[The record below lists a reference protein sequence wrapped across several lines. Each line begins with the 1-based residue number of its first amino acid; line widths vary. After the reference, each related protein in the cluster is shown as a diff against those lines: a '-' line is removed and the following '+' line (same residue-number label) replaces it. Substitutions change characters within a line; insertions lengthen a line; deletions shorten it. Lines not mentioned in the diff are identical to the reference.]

1 MNKVRLIFGVCVV
14 AMGGVLHAAVSG
26 AAEAPVIERSLAG
39 LEQAPPSCPSD
50 FTFVVT
56 GDSQSNRQLV
66 FQPDIFKQMI
76 QEWNLLQPSFV
87 VEVGDLILGGSA
99 DNIPPQWDLFQQTIA
114 VCKPPYFPVPGNH
127 DINDAAS
134 ERLWTERM
142 GPTRYAFSY
151 GNSRFIVLDSEEVD
165 APDRLSDG
173 QVAWFKH
180 ELESTRASNIFVFL
194 HQPYWTD
201 EADPR
206 AGEEVWQRRWQYL
219 ADVMHGHPVR
229 AVFAGHIHGYR
240 DFGVRD
246 GVHYVIAAGAASLGS
261 GSGPDGRFN
270 HYLLVR
276 VRGDETTWS
285 VIKPGAVLPSNVAT
299 IDYFAEMTDIRRRL
313 VFCEEIP
320 VPLGQPLDKD
330 ISIRIEN
337 PFDKAFDSSFS
348 WEVPDGWKVEPLA
361 RDYHVDANG
370 KVELAFHVSADGPGA
385 VRFPVPKY
393 KTRYVNTHYGT
404 PADIAADLP
413 MVPVAEASPVG
424 GPVKIDG
431 VLDEWKTAKAIP
443 VDYPSGFEKGKY
455 DPANLSGQC
464 KIMYDDKN
472 LYVSFDITDNEH
484 VQPYAGDIVWL
495 ADAIELGINR
505 WGWGF
510 SLTKAGPEVFL
521 YKGEGN
527 TSAETVSKDVPLAVR
542 RESGHTIYEAA
553 FPAAMVQPLVLA
565 AGSDFRFRA
574 QVADLDNSGPKH
586 ELSLSPGGDW
596 ASGIKIVLGK

>member
-1 MNKVRLIFGVCVV
+1 MNTLRPCAGALALTMI
-14 AMGGVLHAAVSG
+14 AALHAAAAG
-26 AAEAPVIERSLAG
+26 AVEPSVIARSLAN
-39 LEQAPPSCPSD
+39 LEQSPPACPTD
-50 FTFVVT
+50 FTFIVT

-66 FQPDIFKQMI
+66 FQTDVFKRML
-76 QEWNLLQPSFV
+76 QEFNLLQPAFV

-114 VCKPPYFPVPGNH
+114 ACKPPYFPVPGNH

-134 ERLWTERM
+134 EQLWLERM
-142 GPTRYAFSY
+142 GPTRYAFTY
-151 GNSRFIVLDSEEVD
+151 GNSRFIVLDSEEVN
-165 APDRLSDG
+165 APDRLSDE
-173 QVAWFKH
+173 QVAWFKQ

-206 AGEEVWQRRWQYL
+206 AGDAVWERRWEYL
-219 ADVMHGHPVR
+219 ADIMHGHPVR

-246 GVHYVIAAGAASLGS
+246 GVHYVIAAGAASLGN
-261 GSGPDGRFN
+261 GSGPDGHVN

-276 VRGDETTWS
+276 VAGEKANWS
-285 VIKPGAVLPSNVAT
+285 VIKPGAVLPPDVAT
-299 IDYFAEMTDIRRRL
+299 NDYAAEMTDIRRRL

-320 VPLGQPLDKD
+320 VPLGQPLDRE
-330 ISIRIEN
+330 ITIRIEN
-337 PFDKAFDSSFS
+337 PFDKPFDSSLS
-348 WEVPDGWKVEPLA
+348 WEVPGGWKVEPLS

-370 KVELAFHVSADGPGA
+370 KVELAFHVSADGPDA

-393 KTRYVNTHYGT
+393 KTVYANTKYGQ
-404 PADIAADLP
+404 PADIAVDLP
-413 MVPVAEASPVG
+413 MVPVAEAAPAD

-431 VLDEWKTAKAIP
+431 VLDEWKAAKSIP
-443 VDYPSGFEKGKY
+443 IDYPSGFEKGRY

-464 KIMYDDKN
+464 KIMYDDNN
-472 LYVSFDITDNEH
+472 LYVSFDIADNDH

-521 YKGEGN
+521 YKGGDN
-527 TSAETVSKDVPLAVR
+527 SSAETVNKEVSLTVR
-542 RESGHTIYEAA
+542 RDSGHAIYEAA
-553 FPAAMVQPLVLA
+553 FPAAMVEPLTLR

-574 QVADLDNSGPKH
+574 QVADLDNTGPKH

-596 ASGIKIVLGK
+596 ASGIKIVLTR